1 MRVNNGIGI
10 FGSSSQAREVADI
23 CLEIGFKNILFID
36 TKEGKD
42 PITGIEIVSESNV
55 NEYYEKYSFV
65 IGVGDGTIRKKI
77 YRKFNNLKFINIIHP
92 SATFGRMQLN
102 ELQRHKG
109 NIVGAGVRFSNN
121 IKMGDFGLFN
131 SNATIAHDCIIEDFV
146 TISPGANIAGN
157 VHLHEE
163 AFIGIGATVIQGKSV
178 HEKLHVG
185 PNSIVGAGA
194 VVIHN
199 IAPNAIVKGIPA
211 K

>member
-1 MRVNNGIGI
+1 MRMNIGI
-10 FGSSSQAREVADI
+10 FGSSGQAREVADI
-23 CLEIGFKNILFID
+23 CLEMGCKNIFFID
-36 TKEGKD
+36 SKEGKE
-42 PITGIEIVSESNV
+42 PITGIEIVSESNIY
-55 NEYYEKYSFV
+55 EYNYDDCLYV
-65 IGVGDGTIRKKI
+65 IGIGDGAIRKKI
-77 YRKFNNLKFINIIHP
+77 YKKFNNLKFTNIIHP

-102 ELQRHKG
+102 ELQRQKG

-121 IKMGDFGLFN
+121 IKMGKFGIFN
-131 SNATIAHDCIIEDFV
+131 SNATIAHDCIIDDFV

-163 AFIGIGATVIQGKSV
+163 AFIGIGATVIQGKNL

-185 PNSIVGAGA
+185 PNSIVGAGGVA
-194 VVIHN
+194 INN